1 LKQLS
6 GLRSFGVR
14 VASLASLILLWQ
26 LGTLMVDPRTLPSPA
41 GVAHALSVGIID
53 GSLPLHLGIT
63 LLRVAASFVLAMV
76 IGTVLGIVMG
86 RVQWF
91 DLFFDTWLIVLLTFP
106 ALVVAVLCY
115 LWFGFGEAAVVIAVA
130 LNKIPNVAV
139 TMREGARALSR
150 DLLEM
155 STAFR
160 FGRLKTLRHVILPA
174 LAPFLIAA
182 ARSGLALIWKIVLV
196 VELLGRSNGVGFQI
210 SLFFSFFDVASI
222 IAYTIAFVAVIQ
234 LIEFGILRPLDR
246 YSVRWRR

>member
-1 LKQLS
+1 
-6 GLRSFGVR
+6 LRAFGIR
-14 VASLASLILLWQ
+14 VASLASLILLWEIGS
-26 LGTLMVDPRTLPSPA
+26 LLADPRTLPSPA
-41 GVAHALSVGIID
+41 TVAHALGVAIVD
-53 GSLPLHLGIT
+53 ESLPLHLGIT
-63 LLRVAASFVLAMV
+63 LLRVAASFILAMG
-76 IGTVLGIVMG
+76 IGTVLGIAMG
-86 RVQWF
+86 RVLWF

-115 LWFGFGEAAVVIAVA
+115 LWFGFGETAVVIAVA

-150 DLLEM
+150 DLVEM
-155 STAFR
+155 SAAFR
-160 FGRLKTLRHVILPA
+160 FGRIKTLRHVIIPA
-174 LAPFLIAA
+174 LAPFFIAA

-210 SLFFSFFDVASI
+210 SSFFTFFDVASI